1 MKMKKLLYY
10 EILNFQPENLV
21 LLEENFDSHILP
33 NPDYDT
39 PEILREIEVV
49 FAPLGYYCG
58 KEKIE
63 FMPSLKVIASN
74 TTGTPHIDEEYA
86 EKRGIKVISLK
97 GETEFL
103 SSITPT
109 AEHTWGLMLSLIR
122 NVFPSF
128 KSVCDGK
135 WSRWPFGAP
144 KMLSRM
150 SLGII
155 GLGRIGKMVAEYGRA
170 FRMDVRFYDP
180 YVYIPHISGIVKI
193 DKLDELVALSD
204 IVTLHVPLNKE
215 TEGMINED
223 IFPKFKQGSYL
234 INTSRGGIIHTSA
247 LIKSLETG
255 KLAGAALDVLDDEFE
270 RGFENSVKEHPLIV
284 YACRHSNL
292 LITPHIGGS
301 TIDAWRL
308 TQEFTIKSILK
319 YLKNN
324 QGDK

>member
-1 MKMKKLLYY
+1 MDIKRKKLLYY
-10 EILNFQPENLV
+10 EILNFQSENLS
-21 LLEENFDSHILP
+21 LLEDNFDLHILP

-39 PEILREIEVV
+39 PKILRKIEVM

-58 KEKIE
+58 REKIDS
-63 FMPSLKVIASN
+63 MTSLSIIASN

-109 AEHTWGLMLSLIR
+109 AEHTWGLMLCLIR
-122 NVFPSF
+122 NVVPSF
-128 KSVCDGK
+128 KYVCDGK
-135 WSRWPFGAP
+135 WSRWPFGAS

-170 FRMDVRFYDP
+170 FRIDVRFYDP
-180 YVYIPHISGIVKI
+180 YVYIPHISGIAKV

-215 TEGMINED
+215 TEGLLNED
-223 IFPKFKQGSYL
+223 IFSKFKQGSYL
-234 INTSRGGIIHTSA
+234 INTSRGRIVDTSA

-270 RGFENSVKEHPLIV
+270 RGFESSVKKHPLVV

-319 YLKNN
+319 YLKDNE
-324 QGDK
+324 